1 VCLPAYY
8 DDGGFPGATMDRPA
22 LQQRLADITEG
33 RVDTVV
39 VYKIDRLTR
48 SLAGFAKS
56 AVYKQNQWLT
66 VSNLVKSYRS
76 ISNTYIG
83 ECLT

>member
-1 VCLPAYY
+1 
-8 DDGGFPGATMDRPA
+8 
-22 LQQRLADITEG
+22 
-33 RVDTVV
+33 VV

-56 AVYKQNQWLT
+56 AAYQQNQWLT
-66 VSNLVKSYRS
+66 VSNLAKSHRS